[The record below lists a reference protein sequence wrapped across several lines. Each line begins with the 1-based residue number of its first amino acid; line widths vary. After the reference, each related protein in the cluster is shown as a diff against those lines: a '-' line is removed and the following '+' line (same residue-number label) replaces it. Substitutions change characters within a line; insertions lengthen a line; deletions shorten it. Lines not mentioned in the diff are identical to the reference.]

1 MFHHMVVPL
10 DGSEFSRIALPYAAA
25 LAPDAGQT
33 VELVSAVDSRA
44 ALGGVG
50 YADNLTNSVPALG
63 AYAHLPGGGAEFL
76 ESIRGARRAELEAA
90 TEELRTN
97 TSAAVRWELLDGEP
111 SEAVVAHIEAS
122 GADLI
127 VMSTHGRGGMARA
140 WLGSVADRLV
150 RHVTVPVL
158 LVRPGERPA
167 SAAAAGPA
175 SGRTIRRLLVPLD
188 GSELAEAA
196 LEPAASV
203 VARTGGALVLAR
215 VTGTDL
221 PIGSPYPPEEG
232 VVPEEHA
239 DAQVQEA
246 RRYLDGV
253 AARLRDGG
261 VDVANVVVRDGAT
274 SATILDIARESAD
287 AIAMATH
294 GRGGLRRW
302 ILGSVSDKVLRGG
315 DLPVLLVRPG
325 ENDAPP
331 AKGRS
336 EPGG

>member
-1 MFHHMVVPL
+1 MFRHVVVPL
-10 DGSEFSRIALPYAAA
+10 DGSEFSRIALPWAMA
-25 LAPDAGQT
+25 LAPDADQA
-33 VELVSAVDSRA
+33 VELVSAVDSLP

-63 AYAHLPGGGAEFL
+63 AYADLPGGGAEL
-76 ESIRGARRAELEAA
+76 METIRRARGADLKAA
-90 TEELRTN
+90 AEELRTK
-97 TSAAVRWELLDGEP
+97 TEAAVRWELLDGEP
-111 SEAVVAHIEAS
+111 SEAVAAHVEAS

-158 LVRPGERPA
+158 LVRPGE
-167 SAAAAGPA
+167 GPA
-175 SGRTIRRLLVPLD
+175 SGPASSPAPGRTIRRLLVPLD

-196 LEPAASV
+196 LEPAAGV
-203 VARTGGALVLAR
+203 IARTGGALVLAQ
-215 VTGTDL
+215 VTGTAL
-221 PIGSPYPPEEG
+221 PIGSPYPPEAG
-232 VVPEEHA
+232 VVLEEHA
-239 DAQVQEA
+239 DEQVQEA

-261 VDVANVVVRDGAT
+261 VEVADVVVRDGAT

-325 ENDAPP
+325 
-331 AKGRS
+331 G
-336 EPGG
+336 

>member
-1 MFHHMVVPL
+1 MFQHVVVPL
-10 DGSEFSRIALPYAAA
+10 DGSEFSRIALPYAMA
-25 LAPDAGQT
+25 LAPDADQA
-33 VELVSAVDSRA
+33 VELVSAVDSLA

-63 AYAHLPGGGAEFL
+63 AYADLPGGGTEFL
-76 ESIRGARRAELEAA
+76 ETIRRARGADLKAA
-90 TEELRTN
+90 VEDLRTK
-97 TSAAVRWELLDGEP
+97 TSASVRWELLDGEP
-111 SEAVVAHIEAS
+111 SEAVAAHVEAS

-150 RHVTVPVL
+150 RHVTIPVL
-158 LVRPGERPA
+158 LVRPAEDPA
-167 SAAAAGPA
+167 SASPAPGAAAGPA
-175 SGRTIRRLLVPLD
+175 AGRTIRRMLVPLD

-215 VTGTDL
+215 VTGTEL
-221 PIGSPYPPEEG
+221 PIGSPYPPEAG
-232 VVPEEHA
+232 AALEEHA
-239 DAQVQEA
+239 EGEVRESQ
-246 RRYLDGV
+246 RYLDGV
-253 AARLRDGG
+253 ATRLRDGG
-261 VDVANVVVRDGAT
+261 VDVADVVVRDGAT

-325 ENDAPP
+325 AGE
-331 AKGRS
+331 GR
-336 EPGG
+336 